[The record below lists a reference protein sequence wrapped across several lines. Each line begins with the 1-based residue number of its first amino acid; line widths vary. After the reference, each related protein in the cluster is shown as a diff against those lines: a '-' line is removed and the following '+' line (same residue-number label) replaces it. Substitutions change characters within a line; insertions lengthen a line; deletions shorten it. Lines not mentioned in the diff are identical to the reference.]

1 MAVVRNIRRSAKRGR
16 KFGYKLTAVR
26 GGLTR
31 RMPNASLRRM
41 MKRTAN
47 IAVQRNLET
56 KTSQLTDTDGVELR
70 HNNFHYVTNNLLAT
84 QQGVAEPE
92 IGIGDRIGDKITLRG
107 VSLKFMLELNERYS
121 DVTFRI
127 MVIKAAKGD
136 TPTLTT
142 IFNGESGN
150 KMMDTKNTERYTFLV
165 DKYYKI
171 KAPNTGLRDTTTMYG
186 MNSGI
191 YTSAGGATDGPPGNF
206 LSRATRIIKL
216 WIPGVKFGSK
226 GIITYENGS
235 QNQKFF
241 NHHVA
246 VFAYSNYST
255 SDSVASGGP
264 YNVGRINEFLSKMY
278 YKDA

>member
-1 MAVVRNIRRSAKRGR
+1 MAVTRNIRRSAKRGR
-16 KFGYKLTAVR
+16 KFGYKLTAKR
-26 GGLTR
+26 GGLTH
-31 RMPNASLRRM
+31 RMPAASLRRM

-47 IAVQRNLET
+47 QVVQRNIET

-70 HNNFHYVTNNLLAT
+70 HNNFHFVTNNLLAT

-92 IGIGDRIGDKITLRG
+92 IGIGDRIGDKITLNG

-127 MVIKAAKGD
+127 MVIKSVRGD
-136 TPTLTT
+136 TPTLGT

-150 KMMDTKNTERYTFLV
+150 KMMDTKNTERYTFLM
-165 DKYYKI
+165 DKFYKL
-171 KAPNTGLRDTTTMYG
+171 KAPNITTGHTSEQVG
-186 MNSGI
+186 NNSGI
-191 YTSAGGATDGPPGNF
+191 YQSGVNATNNY

-216 WIPGVKFGSK
+216 WIPGSKFGSK
-226 GIITYENGS
+226 GVITYVNGT
-235 QNQKFF
+235 QDPKFF

-255 SDSVASGGP
+255 TDSVVSGGP
-264 YNVGRINEFLSKMY
+264 WNVGRINEFLSKMY